1 MSVYPVSIAV
11 CRSGVRDASRGEG
24 KRYVPNPMEGIDVRG
39 GIGDGESWE
48 DAGSGNVDGSDI
60 NEILYLIVC
69 PIWSY

>member
-1 MSVYPVSIAV
+1 
-11 CRSGVRDASRGEG
+11 
-24 KRYVPNPMEGIDVRG
+24 MEGIDVRG

-69 PIWSY
+69 PIWRY